1 MTPCVCAVVA
11 YSTLVNQG
19 DMGSFWC
26 TSYLIS
32 RVNRRLVLNGT
43 VPYFHPILTLSV
55 PIFLDVSFFIIFA
68 LGVRTEVKIK
78 EKNANFVKET
88 LTFHFGLKKGKNS
101 CFLMIMHLNPEAYS
115 FKTCCSLLTP

>member
-88 LTFHFGLKKGKNS
+88 RNPNFSLWLKKRKKFMLSND
-101 CFLMIMHLNPEAYS
+101 NA
-115 FKTCCSLLTP
+115 FKS